1 MDKNNIEVSSTVPAN
16 YATPSIDNVLPSN
29 SDNINDLRQRKKK
42 ITKKEE
48 EKTPEKETPLLVKQ
62 VNRWKDFVKRGIS
75 SLALLL
81 GFTFVIYAGHAY
93 IVLTVLAIQ
102 IVTFK
107 EVLRL
112 GFVLRRERKLFGFW
126 ILPWLCLAATLFYLY
141 GVPILSRS
149 TSIMEK
155 FSLIWDL
162 IRYHNFISFSIY
174 VTAFIFFV
182 ISLRKGMYQYQFTR
196 LAWTIVT
203 IVLIVIQSN
212 FIVYNIFEGLIWY
225 ILPVS
230 IIICNDMM
238 AYFFGFFFGRTP
250 LIQLSPKKTW
260 EGFIGATFSTMIWA
274 FFFF

>member
-1 MDKNNIEVSSTVPAN
+1 MDKNNIEVSSTGT
-16 YATPSIDNVLPSN
+16 ATSATASIDNVLPNNIDN
-29 SDNINDLRQRKKK
+29 SNDLRQRKKK

-62 VNRWKDFVKRGIS
+62 VNKWKDFVIRGIS

-81 GFTFVIYAGHAY
+81 AFTLVIYAGHAY
-93 IVLTVLAIQ
+93 IVLGVLAIQ

-112 GFVLRRERKLFGFW
+112 RFVLRRERKLFGFW

-149 TSIMEK
+149 TLIMEK

-174 VTAFIFFV
+174 VTAFVFFCNKFKKRNV
-182 ISLRKGMYQYQFTR
+182 SISIYTISLDNSHY
-196 LAWTIVT
+196 
-203 IVLIVIQSN
+203 S
-212 FIVYNIFEGLIWY
+212 
-225 ILPVS
+225 S
-230 IIICNDMM
+230 HCNS
-238 AYFFGFFFGRTP
+238 
-250 LIQLSPKKTW
+250 IQLHR
-260 EGFIGATFSTMIWA
+260 I
-274 FFFF
+274 